1 MTASRRVDSPE
12 KAAPGPVTRT
22 KVVSVV
28 AAPHSDRLTAV
39 SGRRVLR
46 RRWNRVVRRY
56 REAEATWVL
65 LLGVLAVLLGAAMYR
80 FPGVVPVG
88 ALVIPAVIANLI
100 LGPRTLPWFIVF
112 VLSVVVVAVA
122 AGSDAQFTA
131 TRVTGVVAAFVIGLI
146 ILVASFRRSRLGV
159 AGARGE
165 SMLVDL
171 RDRITSQAR
180 IPDLPHDWYCESVMR
195 SAGGSSFAGDFMVA
209 AKASDGSRLE
219 VAVVDVSGKGE
230 QAGTRSLLL
239 SGAFGGLLAALPA
252 GAFLPAANDYLL
264 RQDWSEGFATAVHL
278 SLDLVSGRFELR
290 SAGHPPA
297 VQLHAGSGRWG
308 VHEAEGPVLG
318 LMRDAEFTVVSGTVQ
333 RGDALLLFT
342 DGIVET
348 PQRDIGQGIDKLL
361 GHGERLLRA
370 GFENGANRLIRELD
384 AMNDDQA
391 LLLLH
396 RR

>member
-1 MTASRRVDSPE
+1 
-12 KAAPGPVTRT
+12 
-22 KVVSVV
+22 VV
-28 AAPHSDRLTAV
+28 AAPHTDRLTALPARRAV
-39 SGRRVLR
+39 S
-46 RRWNRVVRRY
+46 RRWNLAVRRF
-56 REAEATWVL
+56 REAELTWVL
-65 LLGVLAVLLGAAMYR
+65 FLGALTVVAGAAMLAWTR
-80 FPGVVPVG
+80 SVPVSVMVVPIV
-88 ALVIPAVIANLI
+88 VANLM
-100 LGPRTLPWFIVF
+100 LSPRTLPWFVVF
-112 VLSVVVVAVA
+112 VLSVVVI
-122 AGSDAQFTA
+122 
-131 TRVTGVVAAFVIGLI
+131 VVAAHSNIQLTQLRVVGVLNVFVVGLI

-171 RDRITSQAR
+171 RDRISKQAQM
-180 IPDLPHDWYCESVMR
+180 PALPVDWYSEAVMR

-209 AKASDGSRLE
+209 ARSSDGSRLE

-252 GAFLPAANDYLL
+252 SDFLPAANDYLL
-264 RQDWSEGFATAVHL
+264 RQDWPEGFATAVHL
-278 SLDLVSGRFELR
+278 SLDLRTGRFELR

-318 LMRDAEFTVVSGTVQ
+318 LMRDAEFTVVTGTVQ

-342 DGIVET
+342 DGLVET
-348 PQRDIGQGIDKLL
+348 PQRDISLGIDKLL
-361 GHGERLLRA
+361 GQGERLLQA
-370 GFENGANRLIRELD
+370 GFERGARRLID
-384 AMNDDQA
+384 QIDSVNDDRA